1 MSSLP
6 RPQDT
11 LHHQV
16 RVQFIFIYKAK
27 FVIPHSITIFTT
39 YFVGESDLHF
49 SKEAVHPTWYCYI
62 MREKA
67 PYADQI
73 NKL

>member
-1 MSSLP
+1 M
-6 RPQDT
+6 
-11 LHHQV
+11 
-16 RVQFIFIYKAK
+16 
-27 FVIPHSITIFTT
+27 PHSITTFTT